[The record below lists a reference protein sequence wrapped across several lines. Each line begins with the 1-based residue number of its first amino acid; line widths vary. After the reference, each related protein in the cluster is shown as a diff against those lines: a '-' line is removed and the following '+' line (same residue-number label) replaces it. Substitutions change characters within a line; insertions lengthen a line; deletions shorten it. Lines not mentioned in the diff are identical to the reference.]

1 MLSILYIVT
10 ISILKWI
17 NSIGM
22 LYYLNVRAYINYRME
37 GLGMS
42 IDTYTETLKINQLI
56 EKATSHFQ
64 LSSTQLYKKILKNH
78 EGELTELGAINVKT
92 GKYTGRSPKD
102 KFIVT
107 EPSYKDNINWGDIN
121 QPMDEET
128 FLKLY
133 NKVLDYLNQKEE
145 LYIFSGYAGSDKE
158 SRLKLK
164 VINELAWH
172 NLFARNMFIR
182 PESIDEAQN
191 IKPNFT
197 IVSAPNFKANPEL
210 DETHSETFVIISFK
224 HKVILIGGTEYAGEM
239 KKGIFSVMNY
249 LLPMQDIMSMHCS
262 ANVGEKG
269 DVALFFG
276 LSGTGKTTLSA
287 DPKRKLIG
295 DDEHGW
301 NKNGVFNIE
310 GGCYAKAIHLSK
322 QKEPQIYN
330 AIKYGTILENT
341 VTNDDG
347 TVDFDDNTY
356 TENTRAAYPIDY
368 IENIVTPSKAAHPN
382 TIIFLTAD
390 AFGVIPPISKLT
402 KDQAMYHFLSGFTS
416 KLAGTERGVTEPQ
429 PSFSTC
435 FGAPFLPLS
444 PTKYADLLGNLID
457 IHDVDV
463 YLVNTGWTGG
473 KYGIGRRISLHYT
486 REMVDQAI
494 SGKLKNTK
502 YIKDDTFGL
511 NIPVQID
518 NVPTTILNP
527 INAWNNKDNY
537 KAQAYDLIQRFNN
550 NFKKFGKE
558 VEHIAN
564 KGAFNQ

>member
-1 MLSILYIVT
+1 
-10 ISILKWI
+10 
-17 NSIGM
+17 
-22 LYYLNVRAYINYRME
+22 
-37 GLGMS
+37 MS
-42 IDTYTETLKINQLI
+42 VDTYTETIKIKNLL
-56 EKATSHFQ
+56 EKPSTQFQ
-64 LSSTQLYKKILKNH
+64 LSTTQLYNKILDNN
-78 EGELTELGAINVKT
+78 EGKLTELGAVNAST

-107 EPSYKDNINWGDIN
+107 EPSYRDNVDWGDIN
-121 QPMDEET
+121 QPIDEET

-133 NKVLDYLNQKEE
+133 NKVLDYLGKKDE
-145 LYIFSGYAGSDKE
+145 LYVFNGYAGSDKD
-158 SRLKLK
+158 SRLKLT
-164 VINELAWH
+164 VINELSWH
-172 NLFARNMFIR
+172 NLFAHNMFIR
-182 PESIDEAQN
+182 PESKDEAKN

-197 IVSAPNFKANPEL
+197 IVSAPHFKADPEV
-210 DETHSETFVIISFK
+210 DGTKSETFVIISFK

-287 DPKRKLIG
+287 DPERKLIG

-310 GGCYAKAIHLSK
+310 GGCYAKAINLSK
-322 QKEPQIYN
+322 EKEPQIYD

-341 VTNDDG
+341 VVKEDG
-347 TVDFDDNTY
+347 TVDFDDNKF
-356 TENTRAAYPIDY
+356 TENTRAAYPIEHID
-368 IENIVTPSKAAHPN
+368 NIVLPSKAAHPN

-416 KLAGTERGVTEPQ
+416 KLAGTERGVTEPE

-435 FGAPFLPLS
+435 FGAPFLPLN
-444 PTKYADLLGNLID
+444 PTVYADLLGELID
-457 IHDVDV
+457 KHDVDV

-473 KYGIGRRISLHYT
+473 KYGVGRRISLHYT
-486 REMVDQAI
+486 RQMVNQAI
-494 SGKLKNTK
+494 SGKLKDAEYK
-502 YIKDDTFGL
+502 KDETFGL
-511 NIPVQID
+511 NIPVEIKD
-518 NVPTTILNP
+518 VPKTILDP
-527 INAWNNKDNY
+527 VNAWSDANKY
-537 KAQAYDLIQRFNN
+537 HEQAQDLINQFEE
-550 NFKKFGKE
+550 NFKKFGSE
-558 VEHIAN
+558 VEHIAE
-564 KGAFNQ
+564 KGAFNK

>member
-1 MLSILYIVT
+1 
-10 ISILKWI
+10 
-17 NSIGM
+17 
-22 LYYLNVRAYINYRME
+22 
-37 GLGMS
+37 
-42 IDTYTETLKINQLI
+42 
-56 EKATSHFQ
+56 
-64 LSSTQLYKKILKNH
+64 
-78 EGELTELGAINVKT
+78 
-92 GKYTGRSPKD
+92 
-102 KFIVT
+102 
-107 EPSYKDNINWGDIN
+107 
-121 QPMDEET
+121 
-128 FLKLY
+128 
-133 NKVLDYLNQKEE
+133 
-145 LYIFSGYAGSDKE
+145 
-158 SRLKLK
+158 
-164 VINELAWH
+164 
-172 NLFARNMFIR
+172 
-182 PESIDEAQN
+182 
-191 IKPNFT
+191 
-197 IVSAPNFKANPEL
+197 
-210 DETHSETFVIISFK
+210 
-224 HKVILIGGTEYAGEM
+224 
-239 KKGIFSVMNY
+239 MNY

-486 REMVDQAI
+486 REMVNQAI
-494 SGKLKNTK
+494 SGKLK
-502 YIKDDTFGL
+502 IL
-511 NIPVQID
+511 NILKMIH
-518 NVPTTILNP
+518 L
-527 INAWNNKDNY
+527 A
-537 KAQAYDLIQRFNN
+537 
-550 NFKKFGKE
+550 
-558 VEHIAN
+558 
-564 KGAFNQ
+564 